1 MDTTLPVS
9 LIRLLSV
16 MCVIIVAAYLLRG
29 SRILPEIPH
38 CHTALTDRIPTIVTV
53 M

>member
-9 LIRLLSV
+9 LIRLLSL
-16 MCVIIVAAYLLRG
+16 MCVIIVAAYLLTG
-29 SRILPEIPH
+29 SRILLEIPH
-38 CHTALTDRIPTIVTV
+38 GLAVLTDRIPATVTV

>member
-16 MCVIIVAAYLLRG
+16 MCVIIVAAYQLTG
-29 SRILPEIPH
+29 SRILPEIPRG
-38 CHTALTDRIPTIVTV
+38 HTALTDRIPTIVTV

>member
-9 LIRLLSV
+9 LIRLLSL
-16 MCVIIVAAYLLRG
+16 MCVIIVAAYLFTG
-29 SRILPEIPH
+29 SRILPEIPR
-38 CHTALTDRIPTIVTV
+38 CHTVLTDRIPAIITV